1 MTVPDANLRQG
12 RRLRHLRRIR
22 ALLLPQQRLA
32 FLARLLFLLNIRGRH
47 INVGHGRLRHRG
59 LCHVW
64 LLDVWARD
72 LRLEHVRFDYGW
84 IYNHRVHHRRIG
96 NMHLQKGCFISILIM
111 QSCSAATASAWYAIA
126 VARGARRALA
136 ICC

>member
-1 MTVPDANLRQG
+1 VPDANLRQG

-32 FLARLLFLLNIRGRH
+32 VLARLLFLLNIRVRH
-47 INVGHGRLRHRG
+47 INVGHRRLRHRG

-64 LLDVWARD
+64 LLDVWAQD
-72 LRLEHVRFDYGW
+72 LRLEHMRFDNGR
-84 IYNHRVHHRRIG
+84 INNHRVHHRRIG

-111 QSCSAATASAWYAIA
+111 QSCGALRHARCASLNHSSAATASA
-126 VARGARRALA
+126 
-136 ICC
+136 